1 MLKIRCQAAWS
12 KAIRDS
18 SKTALGLGQ
27 HMAQG
32 QPGEV
37 EPDPLPVLEM
47 QPGR

>member
-1 MLKIRCQAAWS
+1 MVKS
-12 KAIRDS
+12 DS
-18 SKTALGLGQ
+18 RLVAGLGLGQ

-37 EPDPLPVLEM
+37 VPDSLPVLDM